1 MCLSPLEVFAFT
13 SGFFLLTK
21 KKGKKELSDHIQHIL
36 ISLFCF
42 LQRVPPAPTR
52 CPPGSRSVFPA
63 RPTASRRMKDR
74 WCACARRTTS
84 GRPWTRPRRR
94 AQVIRS
100 HAFIFPPVWL
110 FFSPHHFISAFSWII
125 SRLWSLSHQPVGVFR
140 ISDLGLFIHKDRSAP
155 PPGLTRP
162 SPCILS
168 TAPPLFSSLH
178 LFVWPAPTSFG
189 FCPIIHP
196 HSPVSGLLLI
206 TPFPCLSSPP
216 PPTFTSPS
224 PHITPL
230 VLYSCHIEKK
240 KSPKNSFCVYSNH
253 PRLSTRIR
261 GFIWTVLAAVPFYK
275 KPFFFLDYP
284 SKSM

>member
-140 ISDLGLFIHKDRSAP
+140 ISALGLFIHKDRSAP

-168 TAPPLFSSLH
+168 TAPPPFLISSPLRLTRAHLVWLLSHHPSSFSRLRAPPHHPISMSLISTAPHLH
-178 LFVWPAPTSFG
+178 LS
-189 FCPIIHP
+189 
-196 HSPVSGLLLI
+196 
-206 TPFPCLSSPP
+206 
-216 PPTFTSPS
+216 FTSYHS
-224 PHITPL
+224 SSIVFL
-230 VLYSCHIEKK
+230 SYREKK
-240 KSPKNSFCVYSNH
+240 I
-253 PRLSTRIR
+253 T
-261 GFIWTVLAAVPFYK
+261 
-275 KPFFFLDYP
+275 
-284 SKSM
+284 